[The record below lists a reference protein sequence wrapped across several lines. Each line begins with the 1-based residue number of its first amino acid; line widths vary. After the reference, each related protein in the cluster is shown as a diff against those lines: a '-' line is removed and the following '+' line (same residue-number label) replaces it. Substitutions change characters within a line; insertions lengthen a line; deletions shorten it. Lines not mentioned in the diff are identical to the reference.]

1 VTIPALS
8 LPEASLAD
16 VTSQGLDV
24 SATTDRLA
32 LVADAGVLKVTLSVT
47 PTAGV
52 HTDEL
57 RLSGVRSSASIGEVR
72 RIRPGAGHLTAA
84 R

>member
-1 VTIPALS
+1 LV
-8 LPEASLAD
+8 
-16 VTSQGLDV
+16 
-24 SATTDRLA
+24 